1 MNASNNGEIQMAG
14 FDTAI
19 VEQDGVLSGPVR
31 APRQMLAAQEY
42 DGHTSIHDEATAQK
56 LGFKSA
62 TIEGPTHFS
71 QFAPLGFA
79 LWGERWMAQG
89 CISAHYR
96 SPVFE
101 GEEVKAF
108 LRRPADQD
116 VQAEIWMLRAN
127 GDEILRGTAS
137 VGPNF
142 PSSAL
147 DQRLISLPALA
158 DPVILADVKI
168 GMRSPRT
175 PVGMEMNQHM
185 GALYPFSLAQKL
197 SRITEPSVF
206 YSGANQVWRR
216 ALVPL
221 EMISVLM
228 QYSARDNAFKTRGP
242 AVGLFADQEIRLL
255 DGPVFVGEPYEI
267 EREIVSLS
275 GSRRTES
282 MWVRSTLYAPDSE
295 RKVAQM
301 LLNLATMKE
310 TYARYAEEHAAL
322 YGAAQAR

>member
-1 MNASNNGEIQMAG
+1 MKG
-14 FDTAI
+14 FNTEVA
-19 VEQDGVLSGPVR
+19 EQDGVLSGPLR

-79 LWGERWMAQG
+79 LWGERWISQG

-108 LRRPADQD
+108 LRRPSGNG

-137 VGPNF
+137 VGPHF
-142 PSSAL
+142 PPSAL
-147 DQRLISLPALA
+147 DERLRSLAPLA

-168 GMRSPRT
+168 GMRSSRT
-175 PVGMEMNQHM
+175 PVRMDLQQHM

-197 SRITEPSVF
+197 TRITEPSTF
-206 YSGANQVWRR
+206 YSGADHAWGR
-216 ALVPL
+216 AIVPM

-255 DGPVFVGEPYEI
+255 DGPVLVGESYEV
-267 EREIVSLS
+267 EREIVALS

-282 MWVRSTLYAPDSE
+282 MWVRSTLFAPGEE
-295 RKVAQM
+295 RKIAQM

-310 TYARYAEEHAAL
+310 TYAPYAKEHAAL
-322 YGAAQAR
+322 YG

>member
-1 MNASNNGEIQMAG
+1 
-14 FDTAI
+14 
-19 VEQDGVLSGPVR
+19 
-31 APRQMLAAQEY
+31 MLAAQEY

-79 LWGERWMAQG
+79 LWGEHWISQG

-101 GEEVKAF
+101 GEEVQAF
-108 LRRPADQD
+108 LRRPADNG

-137 VGPNF
+137 VGPHF
-142 PSSAL
+142 PPSAL
-147 DQRLISLPALA
+147 DERLRSLAPLA

-168 GMRSPRT
+168 GMRSSRT
-175 PVGMEMNQHM
+175 PVRMDLQQHM

-197 SRITEPSVF
+197 TRITEPSAF
-206 YSGANQVWRR
+206 YSGADHAWGR
-216 ALVPL
+216 AVVPM

-255 DGPVFVGEPYEI
+255 DGPVLVGEPYEI
-267 EREIVSLS
+267 EREIVALS

-282 MWVRSTLYAPDSE
+282 MWVRSTLFAPGEE
-295 RKVAQM
+295 RKIAQM

-310 TYARYAEEHAAL
+310 TYAPYAREHAAL
-322 YGAAQAR
+322 YG